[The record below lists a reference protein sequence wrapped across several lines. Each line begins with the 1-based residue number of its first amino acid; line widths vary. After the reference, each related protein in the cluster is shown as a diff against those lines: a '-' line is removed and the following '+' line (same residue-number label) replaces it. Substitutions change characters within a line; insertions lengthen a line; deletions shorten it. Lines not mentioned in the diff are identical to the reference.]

1 MKGRLPPNLAAPQ
14 FARLISISDMDSEA
28 QKVGPVSSADRIL
41 YIDMLRGM
49 ALFGIL
55 AANMRGFDAPSLV
68 YGNIKP
74 LFHGT
79 ADLIAQGF
87 IDIFIQAKFVTL
99 FSFLFG
105 LGFAVQLSRAEAR
118 GARFLSFYPR
128 RLAALALFGLIHGL
142 LIWWGDILLSYALG
156 GALLLLFRKK
166 SNKVVLSWAVTI
178 FSVPVLVATGFYI
191 PEGMRGKPPDMVK
204 IHSVIDIYAHGTVMQ
219 RLHENLV
226 VWKEELPAVGFGGY
240 ALGLFLLGLW
250 VWRSGIVERL
260 NEYKPLLKRVCAV
273 CLPLGL
279 AGMVFV
285 YEAEAHH
292 VPGSKPTFVVFLARV
307 LYFPFAHVMS
317 AGYASGLAVLI
328 QNDSWK
334 RRFTPFAA
342 VGRMALTN
350 YLTESVVCTV
360 FYYSTGLYGKVGP
373 AMGLI
378 PTVVLYGAQTVF
390 SNWWLARYR
399 FGPMEWLWR
408 GMTYG
413 KFPSMRKEEVEAME
427 IPRTQEAGTVL

>member
-1 MKGRLPPNLAAPQ
+1 MQ
-14 FARLISISDMDSEA
+14 SEA

-55 AANMRGFDAPSLV
+55 AANMRGLDAPSLV
-68 YGNIKP
+68 YGNIRP

-87 IDIFIQAKFVTL
+87 IDIFIQGKFVTL

-156 GALLLLFRKK
+156 GALLLFFRKR
-166 SNKVVLSWAVTI
+166 SNKTVLWWAGSI
-178 FSVPVLVATGFYI
+178 FTLPILVMTGFYI
-191 PEGMRGKPPDMVK
+191 AELFGHTPQGMMYKPPDMVK
-204 IHSVIDIYAHGTVMQ
+204 IHSVIDIYAHGTVSQ

-226 VWKEELPAVGFGGY
+226 VWKEELPALGFGVY

-260 NEYKPLLKRVCAV
+260 NEYTPLLKRVCAV

-285 YEAEAHH
+285 YEAEARH
-292 VPGSKPTFVVFLARV
+292 VPGSKPTFLLFLARI
-307 LYFPFAHVMS
+307 LYFPMAHVMS

-328 QNDSWK
+328 QNEAWK
-334 RRFTPFAA
+334 RRLTPYAA

-350 YLTESVVCTV
+350 YLTQSVVCTL
-360 FYYSTGLYGKVGP
+360 FFYSTGLYGKVGP
-373 AMGLI
+373 ALGLI
-378 PTVVLYGAQTVF
+378 PTVVLYGSQTVF
-390 SNWWLARYR
+390 SNWWLAHYR

-413 KFPSMRKEEVEAME
+413 KLPAMHREDVSLEANDSSTAAGIPS
-427 IPRTQEAGTVL
+427 QLY

>member
-1 MKGRLPPNLAAPQ
+1 MR
-14 FARLISISDMDSEA
+14 SEA

-55 AANMRGFDAPSLV
+55 AANMRGLDAPSLV
-68 YGNIKP
+68 YGNIRP

-156 GALLLLFRKK
+156 GALLLFFRKSSDK
-166 SNKVVLSWAVTI
+166 KVLWWAGSI
-178 FSVPVLVATGFYI
+178 FALPVLVMTGFYI
-191 PEGMRGKPPDMVK
+191 AALMGHIPQAMMYKPPDMVK
-204 IHSVIDIYAHGTVMQ
+204 IHSVIDIYAHGTILQ

-226 VWKEELPAVGFGGY
+226 VWKEELPALGFSVY

-260 NEYKPLLKRVCAV
+260 DEYRPLLKRVCAV

-279 AGMVFV
+279 AGMVYIFEV
-285 YEAEAHH
+285 ETHH
-292 VPGSKPTFVVFLARV
+292 IPAAKMTFPLFLARI
-307 LYFPFAHVMS
+307 LYFPMAHVMS

-328 QNDSWK
+328 QNDAWK
-334 RRFTPFAA
+334 LRLTPFAT

-350 YLTESVVCTV
+350 YLTQSVVCTLSL
-360 FYYSTGLYGKVGP
+360 YSTGLYGKVGP

-413 KFPSMRKEEVEAME
+413 KFPAMHREEAEPVAIESPTAVE
-427 IPRTQEAGTVL
+427 IPPQLY

>member
-1 MKGRLPPNLAAPQ
+1 MP
-14 FARLISISDMDSEA
+14 SEA

-55 AANMRGFDAPSLV
+55 AANMRGLDAPSLL
-68 YGNIKP
+68 YGNIRP

-156 GALLLLFRKK
+156 GALLLFFRKR
-166 SNKVVLSWAVTI
+166 SNKAVLWWAGSI
-178 FSVPVLVATGFYI
+178 FALPVLVMTGFYI
-191 PEGMRGKPPDMVK
+191 AALLGHTPQGMMNKPPDMVK
-204 IHSVIDIYAHGTVMQ
+204 VQSVIDIYAHGTVAQ
-219 RLHENLV
+219 RLQENLV
-226 VWKEELPAVGFGGY
+226 VWKEELPTLGFAVY

-260 NEYKPLLKRVCAV
+260 NEYRPLLRRVCAV

-285 YEAEAHH
+285 YESEARH
-292 VPGSKPTFVVFLARV
+292 VPGSKMTFTLFLARI
-307 LYFPFAHVMS
+307 LYFPMAHVMS

-328 QNDSWK
+328 QTDAWK
-334 RRFTPFAA
+334 RRLIPFAA

-350 YLTESVVCTV
+350 YLTQSVVCTL
-360 FYYSTGLYGKVGP
+360 FFYSTGLYGKVGP

-413 KFPSMRKEEVEAME
+413 KFPSMHKEEALPELMESPHAPEAAASE
-427 IPRTQEAGTVL
+427 S